1 MSVSIAMKDSSKMM
15 DSSSSSSL
23 GKSLAKS
30 KSRKSSSLPPE
41 TVEYLKQWIMSPEHV
56 AHPYPTEQEK
66 AQIMEDT
73 GIEMKQLTNWF
84 VNNRKRYWKPR
95 VEAKIRKPSSLKNI
109 PLPLKSSTREHSDA
123 SFNND
128 SHNNNISLV
137 DMVTQMH
144 EQEVGRLQT
153 PRRISSA
160 GLPDRNSSLV
170 SPWSVIS
177 MQSVTSEDNS
187 ITSSDSEAD
196 LSASGAEGDEVITK
210 RERITVH
217 ILKPSSGDAPTM
229 EDITTRSDICE
240 ERILRSF
247 SNCEL
252 IFTGSEDESSGSH
265 SEVSVFSKL
274 AIFKRG
280 YKQQDVSQK
289 L

>member
-1 MSVSIAMKDSSKMM
+1 MSASIAMKDSSKMM
-15 DSSSSSSL
+15 DSPSSSL

-95 VEAKIRKPSSLKNI
+95 VEAKIRKPSLKNI
-109 PLPLKSSTREHSDA
+109 PMLLKSTREHSDA
-123 SFNND
+123 SFDDN
-128 SHNNNISLV
+128 HNISLV

-144 EQEVGRLQT
+144 EQEVGRPQT

-177 MQSVTSEDNS
+177 MQSVTSEENS

-196 LSASGAEGDEVITK
+196 LSGSGPEGDELITK

-217 ILKPSSGDAPTM
+217 ILRSSSGDVPTM
-229 EDITTRSDICE
+229 EDITTRSDISE

-247 SNCEL
+247 RNCEL
-252 IFTGSEDESSGSH
+252 IFTGSVDETGSH
-265 SEVSVFSKL
+265 NEVSVWQS
-274 AIFKRG
+274 
-280 YKQQDVSQK
+280 
-289 L
+289 